1 MFVTDQEMQNVAL
14 HVRRLRKIHK
24 LTQKQMAK
32 MLAISPDSLSKIEK
46 GILPQ
51 KHRVLVPFS
60 NFQHIWSAGANAFL
74 AKAHG
79 RIEKS
84 PPVTGGDFYS

>member
-32 MLAISPDSLSKIEK
+32 MLAISPGSLSKIEK
-46 GILPQ
+46 GFCPKSIAYWFRFRISNIFGVPVQTLFSQ
-51 KHRVLVPFS
+51 KPTD
-60 NFQHIWSAGANAFL
+60 
-74 AKAHG
+74 
-79 RIEKS
+79 E
-84 PPVTGGDFYS
+84 